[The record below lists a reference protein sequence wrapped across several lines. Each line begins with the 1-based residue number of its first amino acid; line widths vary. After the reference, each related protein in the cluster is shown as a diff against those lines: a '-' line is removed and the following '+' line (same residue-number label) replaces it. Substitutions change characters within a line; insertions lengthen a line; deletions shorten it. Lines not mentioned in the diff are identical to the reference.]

1 MAFMRLVFADICP
14 QYNTL
19 PPVKNAKYYLAAIC
33 AYATWGFFSLVLKPL
48 SAYASVDILF
58 YRIFSCALLMLLIT
72 ATFKRR
78 ALAETV
84 ARFKALP
91 AAQKRSVA
99 LLNIGGSV
107 FLNINWFSFIYVLNH
122 VSIKA
127 TSLAYLVCPIL
138 TTLLAYFLLRERLS
152 KQQWAAVALS
162 ILGCVLLSY
171 ANIMDMVYGVVIG
184 LTYACYLVSQ
194 RKNTGFDKF
203 ILLTFHIVLSAIL
216 LLPFYPAYSGPL
228 PAEAHFWVYIE
239 VIAVAFTII
248 PLFLNLYALKGLNSS
263 TVGMLLNINPII
275 AFALANVVYHEHISL
290 LQLTAYCIIFIAVVV
305 FNAHY
310 VVKRKP
316 LEPSPVLVE

>member
-1 MAFMRLVFADICP
+1 M
-14 QYNTL
+14 
-19 PPVKNAKYYLAAIC
+19 KNAKYYLAAIS

-58 YRIFSCALLMLLIT
+58 YRIFSCAILMLLIT
-72 ATFKRR
+72 ATFKRK
-78 ALAETV
+78 ALADTV

-91 AAQKRSVA
+91 PAQKRSVA

-138 TTLLAYFLLRERLS
+138 TTLLAFFLLRETLN
-152 KQQWAAVALS
+152 KFQWAAVALS
-162 ILGCVLLSY
+162 LVGCVLLSY
-171 ANIMDMVYGVVIG
+171 ANVMDMVYGIIIG
-184 LTYACYLVSQ
+184 LSYAGYLVSQ

-216 LLPFYPAYSGPL
+216 LLPFYPAYSGPV
-228 PAEAHFWVYIE
+228 PAETKFWVYIE

-275 AFALANVVYHEHISL
+275 AFALANVRYHEHVSL
-290 LQLTAYCIIFIAVVV
+290 LQLVAYCIIFLAVMV

-310 VVKRKP
+310 VFGKR
-316 LEPSPVLVE
+316 EVVVG